1 MKKAFILV
9 TAAILL
15 LSACSTGNKESKV
28 LTSETQLPETTTSA
42 VETTVETTGTPVTTT
57 TAETTTTAVTT
68 ITAETTTA
76 KSKTTA
82 KAVTTTKAVTTGT
95 PVTTTTRPAIYETK
109 FKGTIRKG
117 TKLDTAEFDKVG
129 PLIDGKVITF
139 KNIGEPYFKTSNY
152 KNESGTIINWSF
164 SEQEIG
170 YINCKTGEKVTVCKI
185 KPITDANAYVYL
197 DSTYVYVIYMKLP
210 EGKNQCTLSQTE
222 YKNLV
227 TTSNFTVLRINVKTN
242 ETKEYTMK
250 TTRKPNFSWR
260 SMLQFQ
266 VYILGEDNLIISYNE
281 DVDENVRSY
290 NVILDRLNLS
300 SGETSNFLVFKLGID
315 VDEHDEFCICDD
327 INEDKLFLHY
337 RKFIDNEFTYGF
349 KVYDTNLKLID
360 EVEVARDSKQNSG
373 YEYMVDDNNI
383 YCSVNN
389 GTTVKKYA
397 YKNGSYISVPMEEL
411 QKNSYSLTVY
421 PRSNSDFPYLIYQ
434 DKDYNYEK
442 STDSSYIKL
451 VTNKEKY
458 KSYGLNIGIEGFKD
472 CNLPHN
478 PNSNYFDTDY
488 KGDYVIISGDEGKS
502 GYGYYYITKEEI
514 MKAFNG
520 G

>member
-9 TAAILL
+9 TAVILL

-68 ITAETTTA
+68 ITAETTA

-152 KNESGTIINWSF
+152 KNEAGKIINWSF

-197 DSTYVYVIYMKLP
+197 DGTYAYVIYMKLP
-210 EGKNQCTLSQTE
+210 EGKNQCTLSQAE

-227 TTSNFTVLRINVKTN
+227 TTNNFTVLRINVKTN

-250 TTRKPNFSWR
+250 TTRKPHFTWR
-260 SMLQFQ
+260 DMLQFQ
-266 VYILGEDNLIISYNE
+266 VYILGEDNLIISYLE
-281 DVDENVRSY
+281 DVDENVHSCNLIY
-290 NVILDRLNLS
+290 DCLNLS
-300 SGETSNFLVFKLGID
+300 NGETSNFLVSKVGLD
-315 VDEHDEFCICDD
+315 VDVHDELCFCDN
-327 INEDKLFLHY
+327 INEDKLFLDY
-337 RKFIDNEFTYGF
+337 RKFIDNEWIYGF

-360 EVEVARDSKQNSG
+360 EVEVARDSEQNG
-373 YEYMVDDNNI
+373 YGYMVDDNNI

-389 GTTVKKYA
+389 GMVFKKYA

-411 QKNSYSLTVY
+411 QKNSNSYTVY

-442 STDSSYIKL
+442 NTDSSYIKL
-451 VTNKEKY
+451 ETNKEKD
-458 KSYGLNIGIEGFKD
+458 KGYGLNIGIEGFKD
-472 CNLPHN
+472 CNLPHV
-478 PNSNYFDTDY
+478 PNSNHFDTDY

-514 MKAFNG
+514 MKALNG